1 MITKPTTKFA
11 LVDTQGVV
19 VDGATEIDVTNDV
32 GSWKEL
38 EIEQCREDTTG
49 VISEVSFPITFHFKA
64 ADLLRQL
71 FQKNKMFAEALFR
84 IYKRADY
91 SDDYTLVKEMR
102 LDFSTYKADRNG
114 VEIES
119 INDDLAEYI
128 SSQKST
134 KYDIKVSEIADSK
147 KWRYE
152 RMRLRDNGSWSIPQ
166 WNEKE
171 EDKDANT
178 ITVLDGDVSTL
189 LMNVNAVEMTPGGY
203 ENIFQTQQ
211 HSDADGTGE
220 YNDLAPFFFQSAEEG
235 KLYGPFTLTVKAKF
249 CSVREMS
256 NSDYLAN
263 LRYVLLWKSVGT
275 GYQVIKEWAPDG
287 FFYTVSRNEWR
298 CEWNIDWTS
307 DGDWEVAQGQG
318 HPAFPGIYLNAGD
331 CLAFAVLNKNHVN
344 YPIIEIRSSV
354 RVWASEDIEPKVTLS
369 FFGKNL
375 NEFKDIGVIDPQQ
388 LLQKFIDLMTEQ
400 DSAHRTYTGEIDW
413 GELYPA
419 QVRIS
424 AAESL
429 RGFEEAVL
437 HGKFSDFVD
446 WMRTLGYEYG
456 ITGNHIL
463 FKPRDQYFLKGTT
476 ALELSGDEVAD
487 LYIEAADD
495 YAYTNVKIGYDKQD
509 YESVNGRAEA
519 NGTFEYTTG
528 FLRREEKALEL
539 GSPYRAD
546 SIGIELLCR
555 EADNKSKS
563 TDDSSD
569 NDIFF
574 VALNDDGNSYATYKT
589 QQITDKDTGVSMFNA
604 LFNPYYLVQANRSL
618 LGITTTRLRF
628 AGTDM
633 NRNASIGSENIY
645 RDVEI
650 ATSDQLFRPVTYSFA
665 TGNFK
670 DLPLPEKWNGL
681 VAFTFDGVRRTGF
694 IRKIMKNYSLESE
707 TEWQLWM
714 VE

>member
-49 VISEVSFPITFHFKA
+49 VISEVSFPITFHFA
-64 ADLLRQL
+64 AKELLEKL
-71 FQKNKMFAEALFR
+71 FEANGFYAEALFR
-84 IYKRADY
+84 IYKRADF
-91 SDDYTLVKEMR
+91 SDDYTLVREMR

-128 SSQKST
+128 SSRKST

-189 LMNVNAVEMTPGGY
+189 FMNVNAVEMTPGGY

-344 YPIIEIRSSV
+344 YPIIEIRSSA

-375 NEFKDIGVIDPQQ
+375 NEFKDIRVIDPQK
-388 LLQKFIDLMTEQ
+388 LLQKFIDSMTEQ
-400 DSAHRTYTGEIDW
+400 NSDQRTYTGEIDW
-413 GELYPA
+413 GNLYPA

-476 ALELSGDEVAD
+476 ALELADDEVEG
-487 LYIEAADD
+487 LEIEASDA

-528 FLRREEKALEL
+528 FLRREEKTLEL
-539 GSPYRAD
+539 ISPYRAD

-574 VALNDDGNSYATYKT
+574 VALSDDKGTYVTYKT
-589 QQITDKDTGVSMFNA
+589 QQITDQDTGVSMFNA
-604 LFNPYYLVQANRSL
+604 LFNPYYLVQANKSL

-681 VAFTFDGVRRTGF
+681 VKFTFDGVRRAGF
-694 IRKIMKNYSLESE
+694 IRKIMKNYSLETE
-707 TEWQLWM
+707 TEWQLWV